1 MNDRRLFDEMYEM
14 TVSEI
19 MDSKTISLEDKDEFF
34 EEIQLTLM
42 EKFDYVMYGKVFKF
56 SEEANGNITIYASF
70 GGLLFSITGQPNT
83 LTSFEIDERIYLL
96 IKKITK

>member
-19 MDSKTISLEDKDEFF
+19 MDSKTISLDDKDEFF

-42 EKFDYVMYGKVFKF
+42 ER
-56 SEEANGNITIYASF
+56 
-70 GGLLFSITGQPNT
+70 
-83 LTSFEIDERIYLL
+83 IDESEYE
-96 IKKITK
+96 KDFFDNEDYYD

>member
-19 MDSKTISLEDKDEFF
+19 MDYKTISLEDKDEFF

-42 EKFDYVMYGKVFKF
+42 EKFDE
-56 SEEANGNITIYASF
+56 SEYEQDFFDNEDYY
-70 GGLLFSITGQPNT
+70 
-83 LTSFEIDERIYLL
+83 D
-96 IKKITK
+96 

>member
-42 EKFDYVMYGKVFKF
+42 EKFDE
-56 SEEANGNITIYASF
+56 SEYEKNFFDNEDYY
-70 GGLLFSITGQPNT
+70 
-83 LTSFEIDERIYLL
+83 D
-96 IKKITK
+96 

>member
-42 EKFDYVMYGKVFKF
+42 EKFDE
-56 SEEANGNITIYASF
+56 SEYEQDFFFFLYYY
-70 GGLLFSITGQPNT
+70 
-83 LTSFEIDERIYLL
+83 D
-96 IKKITK
+96 

>member
-1 MNDRRLFDEMYEM
+1 MNGRKQFDEMYEM

-42 EKFDYVMYGKVFKF
+42 EKFD
-56 SEEANGNITIYASF
+56 E
-70 GGLLFSITGQPNT
+70 
-83 LTSFEIDERIYLL
+83 FEYEQDFFDNEDYYD
-96 IKKITK
+96 

>member
-1 MNDRRLFDEMYEM
+1 MNDRRLFDEMYDM

-42 EKFDYVMYGKVFKF
+42 EKFDE
-56 SEEANGNITIYASF
+56 SEYEQDFFDNEDYY
-70 GGLLFSITGQPNT
+70 
-83 LTSFEIDERIYLL
+83 D
-96 IKKITK
+96 

>member
-42 EKFDYVMYGKVFKF
+42 EKFDE
-56 SEEANGNITIYASF
+56 SEYEQDFFNF
-70 GGLLFSITGQPNT
+70 
-83 LTSFEIDERIYLL
+83 
-96 IKKITK
+96 

>member
-34 EEIQLTLM
+34 EEIQLSLI
-42 EKFDYVMYGKVFKF
+42 EKFDE
-56 SEEANGNITIYASF
+56 SEYEQDFLTTKTIT
-70 GGLLFSITGQPNT
+70 
-83 LTSFEIDERIYLL
+83 
-96 IKKITK
+96 TK

>member
-42 EKFDYVMYGKVFKF
+42 EKFDE
-56 SEEANGNITIYASF
+56 SEYEQDFLTTKTIT
-70 GGLLFSITGQPNT
+70 
-83 LTSFEIDERIYLL
+83 
-96 IKKITK
+96 TK

>member
-34 EEIQLTLM
+34 EEIQLSLI
-42 EKFDYVMYGKVFKF
+42 EKFDE
-56 SEEANGNITIYASF
+56 SEYEQDFFDNEEYY
-70 GGLLFSITGQPNT
+70 
-83 LTSFEIDERIYLL
+83 D
-96 IKKITK
+96 

>member
-42 EKFDYVMYGKVFKF
+42 EKFDE
-56 SEEANGNITIYASF
+56 SEYEQDFLTTKIITS
-70 GGLLFSITGQPNT
+70 
-83 LTSFEIDERIYLL
+83 
-96 IKKITK
+96 K

>member
-19 MDSKTISLEDKDEFF
+19 MYSKTISLEDKDEFF

-42 EKFDYVMYGKVFKF
+42 ER
-56 SEEANGNITIYASF
+56 
-70 GGLLFSITGQPNT
+70 
-83 LTSFEIDERIYLL
+83 IDESEYE
-96 IKKITK
+96 KDFFDNEDYYD

>member
-34 EEIQLTLM
+34 EEIQLILM
-42 EKFDYVMYGKVFKF
+42 EKFDE
-56 SEEANGNITIYASF
+56 SEYEQGFFDNEDYY
-70 GGLLFSITGQPNT
+70 
-83 LTSFEIDERIYLL
+83 D
-96 IKKITK
+96 

>member
-1 MNDRRLFDEMYEM
+1 MNNRRLFDEMYEM

-42 EKFDYVMYGKVFKF
+42 EKFDE
-56 SEEANGNITIYASF
+56 SEYEQDFFDNEDYY
-70 GGLLFSITGQPNT
+70 
-83 LTSFEIDERIYLL
+83 D
-96 IKKITK
+96 

>member
-42 EKFDYVMYGKVFKF
+42 ER
-56 SEEANGNITIYASF
+56 
-70 GGLLFSITGQPNT
+70 
-83 LTSFEIDERIYLL
+83 IDESEYE
-96 IKKITK
+96 KDFFDNEYYYD

>member
-34 EEIQLTLM
+34 EEIQLILM
-42 EKFDYVMYGKVFKF
+42 EKFDE
-56 SEEANGNITIYASF
+56 SEYEQNFFDNEDYY
-70 GGLLFSITGQPNT
+70 
-83 LTSFEIDERIYLL
+83 D
-96 IKKITK
+96 

>member
-1 MNDRRLFDEMYEM
+1 MNDRRLFDVMYEM

-42 EKFDYVMYGKVFKF
+42 EKFDE
-56 SEEANGNITIYASF
+56 SEYEQDFFDNEDYY
-70 GGLLFSITGQPNT
+70 
-83 LTSFEIDERIYLL
+83 D
-96 IKKITK
+96 

>member
-1 MNDRRLFDEMYEM
+1 MNDKRLFDEMYEM

-42 EKFDYVMYGKVFKF
+42 EKFDE
-56 SEEANGNITIYASF
+56 SEYEQDFFDNEDYY
-70 GGLLFSITGQPNT
+70 
-83 LTSFEIDERIYLL
+83 D
-96 IKKITK
+96 

>member
-42 EKFDYVMYGKVFKF
+42 KKFDE
-56 SEEANGNITIYASF
+56 SEYEQDFFDNEDYY
-70 GGLLFSITGQPNT
+70 
-83 LTSFEIDERIYLL
+83 D
-96 IKKITK
+96 

>member
-14 TVSEI
+14 TVAEI

-42 EKFDYVMYGKVFKF
+42 EKFDE
-56 SEEANGNITIYASF
+56 SEYEQDFFDNEDYY
-70 GGLLFSITGQPNT
+70 
-83 LTSFEIDERIYLL
+83 D
-96 IKKITK
+96 

>member
-1 MNDRRLFDEMYEM
+1 MNGRRLFDEMYEM

-42 EKFDYVMYGKVFKF
+42 EKFDE
-56 SEEANGNITIYASF
+56 SEYEQDFFDNEDYY
-70 GGLLFSITGQPNT
+70 
-83 LTSFEIDERIYLL
+83 D
-96 IKKITK
+96 

>member
-19 MDSKTISLEDKDEFF
+19 MDSKTISLENKDEFF

-42 EKFDYVMYGKVFKF
+42 EKFDE
-56 SEEANGNITIYASF
+56 SEYEQDFFDNEDYY
-70 GGLLFSITGQPNT
+70 
-83 LTSFEIDERIYLL
+83 D
-96 IKKITK
+96 

>member
-19 MDSKTISLEDKDEFF
+19 MDSKTISLKDKDEFF

-42 EKFDYVMYGKVFKF
+42 EKFDE
-56 SEEANGNITIYASF
+56 SEYEQDFLTTKIITI
-70 GGLLFSITGQPNT
+70 
-83 LTSFEIDERIYLL
+83 
-96 IKKITK
+96 K

>member
-42 EKFDYVMYGKVFKF
+42 EKFDE
-56 SEEANGNITIYASF
+56 SEYEQDFFDNKDYY
-70 GGLLFSITGQPNT
+70 
-83 LTSFEIDERIYLL
+83 D
-96 IKKITK
+96 

>member
-19 MDSKTISLEDKDEFF
+19 LDSKTISLEDKDEFF

-42 EKFDYVMYGKVFKF
+42 EG
-56 SEEANGNITIYASF
+56 
-70 GGLLFSITGQPNT
+70 
-83 LTSFEIDERIYLL
+83 IDESEYE
-96 IKKITK
+96 KDFFDNEDYYD

>member
-42 EKFDYVMYGKVFKF
+42 EKFDESDYEQDFFDNEDY
-56 SEEANGNITIYASF
+56 Y
-70 GGLLFSITGQPNT
+70 
-83 LTSFEIDERIYLL
+83 D
-96 IKKITK
+96 